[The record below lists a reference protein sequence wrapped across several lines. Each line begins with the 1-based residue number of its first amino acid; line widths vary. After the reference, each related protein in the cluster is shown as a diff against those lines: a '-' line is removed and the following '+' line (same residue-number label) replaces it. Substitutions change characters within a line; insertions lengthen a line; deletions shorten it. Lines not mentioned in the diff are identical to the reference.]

1 MKQVGAHAL
10 ITLVTYLV
18 TIGMSF
24 RVVRSLRVDKFF
36 KKGHTVEIQIFLI
49 FLAIS
54 MGYLVGQFLVTL
66 VDQSAA
72 LSLLF

>member
-10 ITLVTYLV
+10 ITLITYLI
-18 TIGMSF
+18 TIGISF
-24 RVVRSLRVDKFF
+24 RIVSCLRVDKFF

-54 MGYLVGQFLVTL
+54 VGYLVGQFLITL